1 MRLLIVFLLCVGL
14 SMATGAQGL
23 AGIKNLDR
31 AVLVR
36 LGYGPFASAGDL
48 GDRYGSGFAIGGG
61 VDFMPV
67 NSNWQFGVMA
77 QYGFGQEVREDVL
90 AGIRTSSGFLIG
102 NQREPAEVQLRQRQ
116 LFVGPRV
123 GYTLRVGQNQRAG
136 VHLATGLGYFYSR
149 IRFQQDPV
157 QFVPQVDKTYQ
168 PGYDRLAGGPALYQ
182 FVGYQRLAPDR
193 RLNFFFGGEII
204 AGFTRN
210 LRAYDLATAAPPDD
224 RGRTDIVLGVRAG
237 LVIPLYL
244 GEGREIFY

>member
-1 MRLLIVFLLCVGL
+1 MRLLLSFLLGL
-14 SMATGAQGL
+14 FLSAFAGAQGL
-23 AGIKNLDR
+23 AGVKNLDR

-48 GDRYGSGFAIGGG
+48 GDRFGSGFALGGG

-77 QYGFGQEVREDVL
+77 QYGFGREVREDVL
-90 AGIRTSSGFLIG
+90 AGIRINTGSIIG

-123 GYTLRVGQNQRAG
+123 GYTLRIGKNQRAG

-182 FVGYQRLAPDR
+182 FIGYQGLALDR
-193 RLNFFFGGEII
+193 RLNFFLGGEVT

-210 LRAYDLATAAPPDD
+210 LRGYDLATAAPPEDG
-224 RGRTDIVLGVRAG
+224 GRTDIVLGLRAG
-237 LVIPLYL
+237 LIVPIYL